1 MPGLPAAPCILDLGC
16 GPGRQSLVLA
26 EQSGGQV
33 TAVDLQSAFLE
44 EVEERA
50 AQPSQAGPS
59 APAAQEMAPPSRL
72 FISGRW

>member
-1 MPGLPAAPCILDLGC
+1 MAAEVFQALRHRLPQQGPGSDASTRKALALVPGLPAAPCILDLGC

-44 EVEERA
+44 
-50 AQPSQAGPS
+50 
-59 APAAQEMAPPSRL
+59 
-72 FISGRW
+72 